1 MSTPTPDRRHRSDR
15 RAEPAP
21 ARRAPKP
28 SPWVRWLGI
37 AGRDILIILGT
48 ITAIVFALWATNP
61 IFTNSPRVVTAVTRT
76 SPTAAKVLASTRQP
90 PRPVT
95 RDTTRRG
102 QVVQTPEF
110 ERDRKAFA
118 EALVKTRRVPQARAD
133 SISYYAVREAYING
147 IPPAVVFGVMLT
159 ENAQFVSGAMSN
171 VGAVGLMQVYPRIW
185 LKVLRGRFGEDLA
198 IDSTNIKYGTY
209 ILREYIKSDAGAVTA
224 GNLVRGLLRY
234 NGCVL
239 GRNTPNCR
247 NYPAKVKNYVE
258 EAGDSICGDR
268 SFYDCIARPFLTGLF
283 GRREEMAD

>member
-1 MSTPTPDRRHRSDR
+1 
-15 RAEPAP
+15 
-21 ARRAPKP
+21 
-28 SPWVRWLGI
+28 
-37 AGRDILIILGT
+37 
-48 ITAIVFALWATNP
+48 
-61 IFTNSPRVVTAVTRT
+61 
-76 SPTAAKVLASTRQP
+76 
-90 PRPVT
+90 
-95 RDTTRRG
+95 
-102 QVVQTPEF
+102 
-110 ERDRKAFA
+110 
-118 EALVKTRRVPQARAD
+118 
-133 SISYYAVREAYING
+133 
-147 IPPAVVFGVMLT
+147 
-159 ENAQFVSGAMSN
+159 
-171 VGAVGLMQVYPRIW
+171 
-185 LKVLRGRFGEDLA
+185 VLRGRFGEDLA